1 MRLSRPSFN
10 PGRTKNIIHGFQA
23 FIIFLAWVLTIAV
36 FTKGHGIDGREA
48 WYWALCWFSIP
59 GLIYLVAVPMWP
71 RARRFGNVYAFAT
84 VDCLYAILWFTAWV
98 CVASYVAE
106 GKSKG
111 KSDSS
116 SSSTSTKRDAT
127 TTTTTASTS
136 TSTSTKSGCDNWA
149 YGSAGKCKL
158 STATVIMGVV
168 IFLLFIVTAFMSF
181 RNVAHFRRTGTL
193 PDAVSDP
200 TFAAQSKAA
209 FNPAHDFEEE
219 EDDFRSRAGIGSSV
233 RGDRDEDYALLQQSE
248 VDEFGNSQARSALS
262 GTYDPT
268 VSGGSVLHDYST
280 SYGGAHGQHYG
291 TPSEFGT
298 NETVKMTSLD
308 LYTQYPLHLD
318 PTTKSITLAPTTTPS
333 PARSAQV
340 TKLRDS
346 ANAAFRKSNHADAAR
361 LYTYAIDMA
370 IGRPGWEPVT
380 LAREELAG
388 LYSNRAQAWMS
399 QRKWPEG
406 LVDARCSVESKP
418 VGNVKA
424 WWRGGR
430 CLVEMGR
437 WEEAKGLVEKGLE
450 VEGRGGEGERN
461 FWGCWGRWRRG

>member
-1 MRLSRPSFN
+1 MRISRPSFN

-36 FTKGHGIDGREA
+36 FTKGDGIDGREA

-116 SSSTSTKRDAT
+116 SSTSTRRD
-127 TTTTTASTS
+127 TS
-136 TSTSTKSGCDNWA
+136 TSTTTSTSSTTTSAKSGCDNWA
-149 YGSAGKCKL
+149 YGSASKCKI

-200 TFAAQSKAA
+200 TFAAQTKAA

-248 VDEFGNSQARSALS
+248 VDEYGNSQARSALS

-268 VSGGSVLHDYST
+268 VSGGSVLHDYNT

-298 NETVKMTSLD
+298 TVSG
-308 LYTQYPLHLD
+308 Y
-318 PTTKSITLAPTTTPS
+318 
-333 PARSAQV
+333 
-340 TKLRDS
+340 
-346 ANAAFRKSNHADAAR
+346 
-361 LYTYAIDMA
+361 
-370 IGRPGWEPVT
+370 GR
-380 LAREELAG
+380 
-388 LYSNRAQAWMS
+388 
-399 QRKWPEG
+399 
-406 LVDARCSVESKP
+406 
-418 VGNVKA
+418 
-424 WWRGGR
+424 
-430 CLVEMGR
+430 
-437 WEEAKGLVEKGLE
+437 
-450 VEGRGGEGERN
+450 
-461 FWGCWGRWRRG
+461 